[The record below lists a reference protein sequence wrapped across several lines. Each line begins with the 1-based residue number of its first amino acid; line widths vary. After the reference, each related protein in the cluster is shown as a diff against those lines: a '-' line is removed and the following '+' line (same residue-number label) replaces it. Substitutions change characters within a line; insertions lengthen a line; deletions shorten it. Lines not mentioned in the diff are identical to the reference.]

1 MTYRK
6 LICLIKKN
14 IYHHLAKKN
23 SWRGMLLSSG
33 TEEKILKIS
42 NDLKKADEKQL
53 QEVKTSRGKCVTV

>member
-1 MTYRK
+1 
-6 LICLIKKN
+6 
-14 IYHHLAKKN
+14 
-23 SWRGMLLSSG
+23 MLLSSG